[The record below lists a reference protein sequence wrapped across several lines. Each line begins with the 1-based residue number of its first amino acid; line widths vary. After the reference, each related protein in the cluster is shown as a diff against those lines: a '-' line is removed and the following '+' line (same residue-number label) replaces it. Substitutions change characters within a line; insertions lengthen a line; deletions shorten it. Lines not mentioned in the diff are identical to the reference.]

1 MTREHHSCNLVRPG
15 IMLYGIYPGKQI
27 EHTIELTPVM
37 QLTTKIISLKE
48 VPRGTT
54 ISYGRTFTCQRE
66 SRIAALPIGYA
77 DGYSRALSN
86 TGEVLVRGKRA
97 PLAGVVC
104 MDMVM
109 IDVTDI
115 PGVSLYDEVVL
126 MGSQGTQTISAQEIA
141 DRMHTIPYE
150 VLCAISARVPR
161 VYYRGGKPL

>member
-1 MTREHHSCNLVRPG
+1 
-15 IMLYGIYPGKQI
+15 
-27 EHTIELTPVM
+27 M